1 MPDTDFIMK
10 CRGLP
15 WSCTEDDLREF
26 FGEAARSITQIKLT
40 KDRDGRASGEGFV
53 VFNNREDYDFALTK
67 DKKYIGKRYVELQ
80 QVSSME
86 SDYDDGDRRYGGSM
100 ADPNL
105 PGRET
110 SIVRLGGLPYGCTR
124 EEIVRFF
131 EPLEIADRGIVMTYD
146 RYSGKPK
153 GEAFV
158 AFNDDDSASKALA
171 KNKEYIQHRYVDIYP
186 SSYGEM
192 LRALDGGPDPYGGG
206 GRGWERDR
214 RPRGLP
220 YDRPGVDRGYRDSR
234 MHRNGLGEKW
244 GIAYGNRV
252 AVCNGWLG
260 SSELFSGLL
269 EVWADRYGG
278 GGDGYDD
285 GYGGG
290 RGGGG
295 PMRRGWRDE
304 PPMGGHRGYSPPRRR
319 YTTPPPEYCIRMR
332 GLPYRATERDII
344 DFFQPLRPA
353 SIDVLYEYGT
363 DRPSGEAIVE
373 FRNRADFDAAM
384 QRNRNYMARIGHQF
398 FMRIRAVMCIGK
410 KKGRHWVEGKD
421 CERRKIRSRR
431 RYRVGEVGATAE
443 NYVIPVSSG
452 RPDIDAILRDWEST
466 YSSYRT
472 SSIFITTFNV
482 NGRVPSLDGI
492 PNWLTCEGILPPDF
506 YIIGLQEM
514 DLTPQAFI
522 MNTSIRHTEW
532 KVILAKSFPKDIDYD
547 LIHEVR
553 LVGIL
558 LVIYRR
564 VGSKI
569 KVKLSEIDA
578 IAIPTGRRNILTAA
592 LSDKGGVAISMY
604 MNDTSVCFV
613 NAHFAAHIDGNAK
626 RVMDYK
632 NIVKGIH
639 FRRNGKSLFEHDV
652 VFWFGDLNFR
662 LDTAYGMSN
671 NELRKLCSDD
681 EAFRDMIVYD
691 QLKRAMKFKIIFK
704 DFKEPEILNFRPTF
718 KYDINS
724 DNWDSSVK
732 KRVPAWCDRIL
743 WWNQKGVR
751 IRQKF
756 YESIPSIR
764 FSDHRPVRALFYLG
778 VRKIDFTEYSRAYR
792 RALREANYSL
802 NNYQDEEESSGK

>member
-53 VFNNREDYDFALTK
+53 VFSSREDYDFALTK

-86 SDYDDGDRRYGGSM
+86 SDYDDGDKRYGGSV

-110 SIVRLGGLPYGCTR
+110 SIVRLGGLPYGCTK
-124 EEIVRFF
+124 EEIMRFF
-131 EPLEIADRGIVMTYD
+131 EPLEIADKGIIMTYD

-192 LRALDGGPDPYGGG
+192 LRALDGAFDPYGGS

-220 YDRPGVDRGYRDSR
+220 YDRPGADRGYRDSR
-234 MHRNGLGEKW
+234 IHRN
-244 GIAYGNRV
+244 
-252 AVCNGWLG
+252 
-260 SSELFSGLL
+260 

-319 YTTPPPEYCIRMR
+319 YMTPPPEYCIRMR

-384 QRNRNYMARIGHQF
+384 QRNRNYMGSRY
-398 FMRIRAVMCIGK
+398 
-410 KKGRHWVEGKD
+410 VEL
-421 CERRKIRSRR
+421 
-431 RYRVGEVGATAE
+431 
-443 NYVIPVSSG
+443 IP
-452 RPDIDAILRDWEST
+452 
-466 YSSYRT
+466 
-472 SSIFITTFNV
+472 
-482 NGRVPSLDGI
+482 
-492 PNWLTCEGILPPDF
+492 
-506 YIIGLQEM
+506 
-514 DLTPQAFI
+514 
-522 MNTSIRHTEW
+522 
-532 KVILAKSFPKDIDYD
+532 
-547 LIHEVR
+547 
-553 LVGIL
+553 
-558 LVIYRR
+558 
-564 VGSKI
+564 
-569 KVKLSEIDA
+569 
-578 IAIPTGRRNILTAA
+578 
-592 LSDKGGVAISMY
+592 
-604 MNDTSVCFV
+604 
-613 NAHFAAHIDGNAK
+613 
-626 RVMDYK
+626 
-632 NIVKGIH
+632 
-639 FRRNGKSLFEHDV
+639 EH
-652 VFWFGDLNFR
+652 
-662 LDTAYGMSN
+662 
-671 NELRKLCSDD
+671 
-681 EAFRDMIVYD
+681 
-691 QLKRAMKFKIIFK
+691 
-704 DFKEPEILNFRPTF
+704 
-718 KYDINS
+718 
-724 DNWDSSVK
+724 
-732 KRVPAWCDRIL
+732 
-743 WWNQKGVR
+743 
-751 IRQKF
+751 
-756 YESIPSIR
+756 
-764 FSDHRPVRALFYLG
+764 
-778 VRKIDFTEYSRAYR
+778 
-792 RALREANYSL
+792 
-802 NNYQDEEESSGK
+802 

>member
-53 VFNNREDYDFALTK
+53 VFSNREDYDFALTK

-86 SDYDDGDRRYGGSM
+86 SDCDDGDKRYGESVT
-100 ADPNL
+100 DPNL

-110 SIVRLGGLPYGCTR
+110 SIVRLGGLPYGCTK
-124 EEIVRFF
+124 EEIMRFF
-131 EPLEIADRGIVMTYD
+131 EPLEIADKGIVMTYD

-192 LRALDGGPDPYGGG
+192 LRTLDGGFDPYYGS

-220 YDRPGVDRGYRDSR
+220 YDRPGSDRGYRDSR
-234 MHRNGLGEKW
+234 MHRNEK
-244 GIAYGNRV
+244 GGFACESQGGFY
-252 AVCNGWLG
+252 NGWLG
-260 SSELFSGLL
+260 TDELISGLSDL
-269 EVWADRYGG
+269 IILGLAGNFGHVWDRCDLGKYGG
-278 GGDGYDD
+278 GSDGYDD

-344 DFFQPLRPA
+344 DFFWIDILDWGLICDDFIILSNFIEFFQPLRPA

-384 QRNRNYMARIGHQF
+384 QRNRNYMGMITLRRAHPGTLKSIMEEAMNFQKFDLRIKLSISGIFELYKWNIVQ
-398 FMRIRAVMCIGK
+398 
-410 KKGRHWVEGKD
+410 GRNFGETEKRK
-421 CERRKIRSRR
+421 RRKIYSQTNKIGDVNAGD
-431 RYRVGEVGATAE
+431 YDLNVDT
-443 NYVIPVSSG
+443 
-452 RPDIDAILRDWEST
+452 LLHDWNST
-466 YSSYRT
+466 YLSYRT

-482 NGRVPSLDGI
+482 NGRIPKLDGI
-492 PNWLTCEGILPPDF
+492 SGWLSCEGIFPPDF

-514 DLTPQAFI
+514 DLSPQAFI
-522 MNTSIRHTEW
+522 MNTSTRHMEW
-532 KVILAKSFPKDIDYD
+532 KVIIAKSFPEGTNYD
-547 LIHEVR
+547 LIGEVR

-558 LVIYRR
+558 LAVYRR
-564 VGSKI
+564 IGSKI
-569 KVKLSEIDA
+569 KVRPSEIDA
-578 IAIPTGRRNILTAA
+578 VLVPSGRCNVLGTP
-592 LSDKGGVAISMY
+592 LSNKGGVAISIY
-604 MNDTSVCFV
+604 MNDTAVCFV
-613 NAHFAAHIDGNAK
+613 NAHFAAHLEANEK
-626 RVMDYK
+626 RIMDYEH
-632 NIVKGIH
+632 IVKSIY
-639 FRRNGKSLFEHDV
+639 FRRNGKALFEHDAI
-652 VFWFGDLNFR
+652 FWFGDLNFR

-671 NELRKLCSDD
+671 NELRELCNDN
-681 EAFRDMIVYD
+681 EAFRDMIIYD
-691 QLKRAMKFKIIFK
+691 QK
-704 DFKEPEILNFRPTF
+704 D
-718 KYDINS
+718 
-724 DNWDSSVK
+724 VH
-732 KRVPAWCDRIL
+732 
-743 WWNQKGVR
+743 

-756 YESIPSIR
+756 YDSIPSIK

-778 VRKIDFTEYSRAYR
+778 VQEIDFIEYDKTYR
-792 RALREANYSL
+792 RAFREANRRNDYR
-802 NNYQDEEESSGK
+802 NTEEEKKVKL